1 MPNPLIHWELMVSD
15 VARTKA
21 FLDPDQIPSASCNRS
36 RERRSACANQLVRS
50 NSTSPDEPIALVCGT
65 PFSLPSSTNV

>member
-21 FLDPDQIPSASCNRS
+21 FLDPDQIPIGVLQPLA
-36 RERRSACANQLVRS
+36 
-50 NSTSPDEPIALVCGT
+50 
-65 PFSLPSSTNV
+65 